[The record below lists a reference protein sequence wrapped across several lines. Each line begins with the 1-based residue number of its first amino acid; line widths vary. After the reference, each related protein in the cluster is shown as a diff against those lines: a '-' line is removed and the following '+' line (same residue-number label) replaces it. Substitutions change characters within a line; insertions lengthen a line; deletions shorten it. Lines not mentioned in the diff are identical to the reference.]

1 MPATTWLNR
10 LTDESNAWF
19 LAVKSEESSRYVDAV
34 IYYLKDAT
42 ECITKGLP
50 LRSALSCASAA
61 SCLEK
66 SGDVL
71 DSSRLY
77 SKAASI
83 YENNSKVVGKE
94 LKERLWSLERA
105 YYFSLLAHNI
115 KQASEIHNELL
126 LIQGEMLKP
135 ENSAEPPPQKIMLTL
150 LSKKDK
156 ETKTDEA
163 VKAVD
168 DFLNMHH
175 TWLEKLQ
182 KIPIV
187 K

>member
-19 LAVKSEESSRYVDAV
+19 LAIKSEESSRYIDAV

-50 LRSALSCASAA
+50 LRAALSCASAA

-66 SGDVL
+66 SGDAL

-77 SKAASI
+77 SEAASI
-83 YENNSKVVGKE
+83 YQNNSRVVGKE
-94 LKERLWSLERA
+94 IKERLWSLERA

-115 KQASEIHNELL
+115 KQASEIHSELL
-126 LIQGEMLKP
+126 LVQSEMLRP
-135 ENSAEPPPQKIMLTL
+135 EGSTEPPPQKIVLSL
-150 LSKKDK
+150 LSKKEY
-156 ETKTDEA
+156 ETKADEA

-168 DFLNMHH
+168 DFLDLHH
-175 TWLEKLQ
+175 KWLEELQ
-182 KIPIV
+182 KISVV